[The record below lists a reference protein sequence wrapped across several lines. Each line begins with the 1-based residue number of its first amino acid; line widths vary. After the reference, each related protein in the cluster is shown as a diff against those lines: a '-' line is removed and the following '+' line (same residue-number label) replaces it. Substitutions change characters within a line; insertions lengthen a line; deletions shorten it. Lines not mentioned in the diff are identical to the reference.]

1 MQAFQWKGVFP
12 ALLTPFTKDDTID
25 FDLFKISL
33 QAQIDAGVDGIILG
47 GSLGEASTLTNEEKK
62 ELFNCA
68 KQYLPEGFPI
78 IINILSMQ
86 KVI

>member
-47 GSLGEASTLTNEEKK
+47 G
-62 ELFNCA
+62 
-68 KQYLPEGFPI
+68 QY
-78 IINILSMQ
+78 IN
-86 KVI
+86 